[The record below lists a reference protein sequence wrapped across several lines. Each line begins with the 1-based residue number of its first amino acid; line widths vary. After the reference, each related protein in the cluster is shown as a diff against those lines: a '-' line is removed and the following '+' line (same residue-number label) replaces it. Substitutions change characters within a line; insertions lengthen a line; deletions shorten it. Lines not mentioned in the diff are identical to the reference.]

1 MYYQTLLD
9 KFTHAVKEI
18 TGEKLTGIYLHG
30 SLAMG
35 CFHPEK
41 SDIDL
46 IVVVSENLS
55 DDQKGLLMQNIVLLN
70 EEAPAK
76 GLEISVVKKEFLSLI
91 HI

>member
-70 EEAPAK
+70 YK
-76 GLEISVVKKEFLSLI
+76 
-91 HI
+91 